1 MVEWTMLKISV
12 CDDETKIAA
21 ALERDLGDILDARK
35 TAREI
40 VVFHSAADMCRALE
54 AGARFDLI
62 FLDINFSE
70 NEINGVDAARII
82 RSAGDDRT
90 SIVYVSWE
98 NRRASDLVKTRP
110 IDFLLKPLT
119 RENIEEAVKTY
130 LRLAGPSKEGLFHYR
145 KNGSELSARI
155 RDIVYFESRKR
166 KIIMHLR
173 GGRGEEFYGTLK
185 EIREGQLK
193 GRDFLF
199 AHASYLVN
207 YDYVR
212 AINYKGLLVAGGD
225 APLPISQDKRSEVRE
240 QYLEITDRRSGV

>member
-1 MVEWTMLKISV
+1 MVEWAMFKIAV
-12 CDDETKIAA
+12 CDDEVKIAA
-21 ALERDLGDILDARK
+21 ALERDLGDILDALK

-40 VVFHSAADMCRALE
+40 TVFHSAADMCRALE
-54 AGARFDLI
+54 GGARFDLI
-62 FLDINFSE
+62 FLDINFAE
-70 NEINGVDAARII
+70 NEINGVEAARII
-82 RSAGDDRT
+82 RGEGDDRT
-90 SIVYVSWE
+90 SIVYISWE
-98 NRRASDLVKTRP
+98 NRRAAELSKTRP
-110 IDFLLKPLT
+110 IEYLLKPL
-119 RENIEEAVKTY
+119 ELKAVEDVVKTF
-130 LRLAGPSKEGLFHYR
+130 LRLAALTAEALFHYR
-145 KNGSELSARI
+145 KNGNGLSARI

-173 GGRGEEFYGTLK
+173 GGREEEFYGTLK

-212 AINYKGLLVAGGD
+212 AINYKGMLVAGRE

-240 QYLEITDRRSGV
+240 QYLEITDRRSGA